1 MSNPRKYIAKKER
14 VDASDLELT
23 EKVVFINRVAKV
35 MKGGR
40 RFHFTA
46 IVVVGDM
53 AGHVGAAMGKAT
65 EVPEAIR
72 KAGTIARKHMIS
84 VPMSNTTIPHPLLVN
99 FGAARVLMKP
109 APPGTGL
116 IAGGGVRA
124 VLEMAG
130 VKDVVAKS
138 LGSNNPANT
147 VKATML
153 GALAAPLARRG
164 APAPARDLPGGV
176 RWQLSCAS
184 PGRRARSAT
193 STTRSARSRRS
204 VSGGWATASS
214 TAITAPCVV

>member
-14 VDASDLELT
+14 VEAADLDLT

-72 KAGTIARKHMIS
+72 KAGTIARKHLIS
-84 VPMSNTTIPHPLLVN
+84 VPMRGTTIPHPLVVR
-99 FGAARVLMKP
+99 FGAAKVLIKP
-109 APPGTGL
+109 APAGTGL

-130 VKDVVAKS
+130 VKDAVAKS
-138 LGSNNPANT
+138 LGSNNPANVVKAT
-147 VKATML
+147 VKAL
-153 GALAAPLARRG
+153 SQLRSPEQVLAL
-164 APAPARDLPGGV
+164 
-176 RWQLSCAS
+176 
-184 PGRRARSAT
+184 RRA
-193 STTRSARSRRS
+193 
-204 VSGGWATASS
+204 VSEEASIGG
-214 TAITAPCVV
+214 

>member
-1 MSNPRKYIAKKER
+1 MSNPRKYIAKRER
-14 VDASDLELT
+14 LEPAEMDLG
-23 EKVVFINRVAKV
+23 EKVVFVNRVAKV

-72 KAGTIARKHMIS
+72 KAGTIARKHLIR
-84 VPMSNTTIPHPLLVN
+84 VPLQGTTVPHPILVR
-99 FGAARVLMKP
+99 FGAAKVLIKP

-130 VKDVVAKS
+130 VKDAVAKS

-147 VKATML
+147 VKATVL
-153 GALAAPLARRG
+153 ALSKLR
-164 APAPARDLPGGV
+164 
-176 RWQLSCAS
+176 S
-184 PGRRARSAT
+184 PEEVLRQRRALSAEA
-193 STTRSARSRRS
+193 SL
-204 VSGGWATASS
+204 GG
-214 TAITAPCVV
+214 

>member
-14 VDASDLELT
+14 VDPSDLDLS

-84 VPMSNTTIPHPLLVN
+84 VPMSATTVPHPLLTH
-99 FGAARVLMKP
+99 FGAAEVLIKP

-130 VKDVVAKS
+130 VKDAVAKS

-153 GALAAPLARRG
+153 ALSRMRSPDQVRARR
-164 APAPARDLPGGV
+164 RGV
-176 RWQLSCAS
+176 SQEAS
-184 PGRRARSAT
+184 
-193 STTRSARSRRS
+193 
-204 VSGGWATASS
+204 VAS
-214 TAITAPCVV
+214 

>member
-1 MSNPRKYIAKKER
+1 MSNPLKYIAKRER
-14 VDASDLELT
+14 VEATDIELS

-72 KAGTIARKHMIS
+72 KAGTIARKHLIT
-84 VPMSNTTIPHPLLVN
+84 VPMRGTTIPHPLLVR
-99 FGAARVLMKP
+99 FGAAKVLIKP

-130 VKDVVAKS
+130 VKDAVAKS

-147 VKATML
+147 VKATVL
-153 GALAAPLARRG
+153 ALSKLRAPSEVLER
-164 APAPARDLPGGV
+164 
-176 RWQLSCAS
+176 
-184 PGRRARSAT
+184 
-193 STTRSARSRRS
+193 RRS
-204 VSGGWATASS
+204 LSAEASLGG
-214 TAITAPCVV
+214 

>member
-1 MSNPRKYIAKKER
+1 MSNPRRYITKKER
-14 VDASDLELT
+14 VDPADLELS

-46 IVVVGDM
+46 IVVVGDT

-84 VPMSNTTIPHPLLVN
+84 VPMNGTTVPHPLLVR
-99 FGAARVLMKP
+99 FSAAKVLIKP

-138 LGSNNPANT
+138 LGSNNPANA

-153 GALAAPLARRG
+153 ALS
-164 APAPARDLPGGV
+164 
-176 RWQLSCAS
+176 QLRS
-184 PGRRARSAT
+184 PEQVLGRRQKISQEASI
-193 STTRSARSRRS
+193 
-204 VSGGWATASS
+204 GG
-214 TAITAPCVV
+214 

>member
-1 MSNPRKYIAKKER
+1 MSNPRRYIAKNER
-14 VDASDLELT
+14 VDPADLELQ

-53 AGHVGAAMGKAT
+53 AGHVGAAMAKAT
-65 EVPEAIR
+65 EVPESIR
-72 KAGTIARKHMIS
+72 KAATVARKHMIS
-84 VPMSNTTIPHPLLVN
+84 VPMIGTTLPHPLLVR
-99 FGAARVLMKP
+99 FGASKVLIKP
-109 APPGTGL
+109 APAGTGL

-130 VKDVVAKS
+130 IKDAVAKS

-153 GALAAPLARRG
+153 GLSQLRSPDEVRRRRRVLSQE
-164 APAPARDLPGGV
+164 ASVGG
-176 RWQLSCAS
+176 
-184 PGRRARSAT
+184 
-193 STTRSARSRRS
+193 
-204 VSGGWATASS
+204 
-214 TAITAPCVV
+214 

>member
-1 MSNPRKYIAKKER
+1 MSNPRKYIPISHKLDPSE
-14 VDASDLELT
+14 LELT

-35 MKGGR
+35 VKGGR

-46 IVVVGDM
+46 VVVVGDGQ
-53 AGHVGAAMGKAT
+53 GHVGAAMGKAA

-72 KAGTIARKHMIS
+72 KASTAARKNLIR
-84 VPMSNTTIPHPLLVN
+84 VPMQGTTLPHEMLVQ
-99 FGAARVLMKP
+99 FRAARVLIKP

-138 LGSNNPANT
+138 LGSNNPVNV

-153 GALAAPLARRG
+153 MLSRVRKVDEAVTRRRLA
-164 APAPARDLPGGV
+164 V
-176 RWQLSCAS
+176 
-184 PGRRARSAT
+184 
-193 STTRSARSRRS
+193 
-204 VSGGWATASS
+204 VSQA
-214 TAITAPCVV
+214 

>member
-1 MSNPRKYIAKKER
+1 QMDSHARNPLMSNPPKYITKINR
-14 VDASDLELT
+14 VDSAALELT

-35 MKGGR
+35 MRGGR
-40 RFHFTA
+40 RFHVTA
-46 IVVVGDM
+46 IVVVGDT
-53 AGHVGAAMGKAT
+53 AGRVGAAMGKAT

-84 VPMSNTTIPHPLLVN
+84 VPLNGTTVPHPLLVH
-99 FGAARVLMKP
+99 FGAARVLIKP

-130 VKDVVAKS
+130 VRDAVAKS

-153 GALAAPLARRG
+153 ALSRLRSPDEVRERRRAVSPEASVGGYGSYHLEEERDWIPKQPETNDRCARTKAPW
-164 APAPARDLPGGV
+164 PAR
-176 RWQLSCAS
+176 
-184 PGRRARSAT
+184 
-193 STTRSARSRRS
+193 
-204 VSGGWATASS
+204 
-214 TAITAPCVV
+214 